1 MSIGPDQDGTAQ
13 NARMDPLRPGRGTTN
28 IGRAVRPA

>member
-1 MSIGPDQDGTAQ
+1 MSIGAGRNGSARNAQ
-13 NARMDPLRPGRGTTN
+13 TDPAPAGRGTTN